1 MARDDELAPRL
12 SIGRPRN
19 ETTDHRILDAALEL
33 YGEVGW
39 AGFNLSQVTKKAG
52 VGKSSMYGRFSD
64 RTQLLVEAF
73 HTLIPMP
80 GPVGDTVWDVL
91 ANEATYR
98 LHLYLGKYSRAI
110 RRLFVEMGSEED
122 VITEIYDYIYIKPHA
137 KIRARLW
144 EFKANGYIPRSV
156 SVTRLLDAIEG
167 SVLMRA
173 FSIPP
178 VDWSCFRDE
187 IPAYVHNLVLDQ
199 VRAPARAPELKMMH
213 STS

>member
-1 MARDDELAPRL
+1 MAQHGELAAKPSL
-12 SIGRPRN
+12 GRPRN
-19 ETTDHRILDAALEL
+19 ETTDHRILDAALQL

-39 AGFNLSQVTKKAG
+39 AGFNLSQVTKRAG
-52 VGKSSMYGRFSD
+52 VGKSSMYGRFSER
-64 RTQLLVEAF
+64 RTLLVEAF

-91 ANEATYR
+91 SNEATYR
-98 LHLYLGKYSRAI
+98 LHLYIGKYSQAI
-110 RRLFVEMGSEED
+110 RRLFVEMGSGED
-122 VITEIYDYIYIKPHA
+122 VITEIYDYIYSQPYA

-178 VDWSCFRDE
+178 VDWACFADE

-199 VRAPARAPELKMMH
+199 VRAPARAPVLKMLH
-213 STS
+213 ATS